1 MGLHLRNLVSNGNR
15 LHRRRGLNLKGAA
28 IEGGTMRVARG
39 WRSLGR
45 AFGLWVAWS
54 GLVLLGSGQAASG
67 AKPAAKAT
75 EGAGVKLDFLD
86 PMIREAWDQ
95 ASIKPSRPASDE
107 EFLRRAYL

>member
-1 MGLHLRNLVSNGNR
+1 
-15 LHRRRGLNLKGAA
+15 
-28 IEGGTMRVARG
+28 MRVARG

-107 EFLRRAYL
+107 EFLRRAYLDVLGRIPNIQEASAFLRVRESGKRG